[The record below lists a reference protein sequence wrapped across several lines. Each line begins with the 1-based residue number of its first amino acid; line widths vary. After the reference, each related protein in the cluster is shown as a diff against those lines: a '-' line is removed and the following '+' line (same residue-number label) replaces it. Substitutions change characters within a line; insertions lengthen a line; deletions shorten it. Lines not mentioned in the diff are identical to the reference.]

1 MGLTY
6 QAKEQKRIWDIL
18 MSVLNAISEIG
29 GAMTMSEFHHLFTAV
44 IKQITYSIPPQTL
57 DGVHIAGAE
66 TARLDSPKAVF
77 VLGVNEG
84 YFPMASHKSGLLNE
98 KTV

>member
-6 QAKEQKRIWDIL
+6 QAKEQKRIWDML

-44 IKQITYSIPPQTL
+44 IKQITYSIPPP
-57 DGVHIAGAE
+57 
-66 TARLDSPKAVF
+66 DS
-77 VLGVNEG
+77 
-84 YFPMASHKSGLLNE
+84 
-98 KTV
+98 